1 MNDIEF
7 ELPFSQ
13 KDIDVQNYTLS
24 LLSACLQSG
33 IITNEETEKINR
45 DITEAFVETCEQFTR
60 RESSTIGKKRAELIY
75 SSVLYWSDIYLMN
88 LGSVNRSIQ
97 CLKNCSMSDILK
109 YGCDLILKIHNN
121 NARLYEKLCI
131 SKIDTDCYE
140 YNYVIKRSF
149 KEYKDNYS
157 ARFDARN
164 CCTSIDY
171 PLLNC
176 PAYNM
181 TSQGVLFINE
191 YYTKLILEN
200 EFCRLF
206 DEAQLK
212 KLMIEY
218 GKIYG
223 IRYSDIIFNIAEI
236 AANNY
241 LARILTGKEKTGLG
255 LTISDVKEIKCIC
268 DKMSESTVREMI
280 TDKYSK
286 CKVLIDNDR
295 VWVYIAGY
303 IPEFTAE
310 ICRCA
315 QSEKSLENF
324 LICVDI

>member
-1 MNDIEF
+1 MNDIVF

-13 KDIDVQNYTLS
+13 NDIDVQNYTVS

-33 IITNEETEKINR
+33 IINAEEAEKINR
-45 DITEAFVETCEQFTR
+45 DITEAFTETCEQFTK
-60 RESSTIGKKRAELIY
+60 RESSSIGRKRAELIY
-75 SSVLYWSDIYLMN
+75 SSVLYWSDIYLLN
-88 LGSVNRSIQ
+88 LGSANRSIQ
-97 CLKNCSMSDILK
+97 ILKTCPMSDILK
-109 YGCDLILKIHNN
+109 HGCDLILKIHKD

-131 SKIDTDCYE
+131 SKIDIDCYE
-140 YNYVIKRSF
+140 YNYVINKSF
-149 KEYKDNYS
+149 KQYKDNYS

-164 CCTSIDY
+164 CCASIDY

-181 TSQGVLFINE
+181 TSQGVMFINE

-206 DEAQLK
+206 DDAQLK
-212 KLMIEY
+212 KLMIQY

-223 IRYSDIIFNIAEI
+223 SGYNDLLFNIAEI

-241 LARILTGKEKTGLG
+241 LAGILIGKEKTGLG
-255 LTISDVKEIKCIC
+255 LDIGDIKEIRSIC
-268 DKMSESTVREMI
+268 DKISESTVREMI
-280 TDKYSK
+280 TDKYK
-286 CKVLIDNDR
+286 KYKEIIDNDP
-295 VWVYIAGY
+295 VWMYIAGY
-303 IPEFTAE
+303 IPEFTAQ

-324 LICVDI
+324 LICVDM